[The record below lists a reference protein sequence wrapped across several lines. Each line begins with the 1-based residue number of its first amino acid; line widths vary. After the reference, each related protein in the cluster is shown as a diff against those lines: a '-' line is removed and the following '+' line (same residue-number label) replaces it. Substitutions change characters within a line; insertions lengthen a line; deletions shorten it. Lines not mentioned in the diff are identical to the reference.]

1 MQFFPRLARLRNP
14 RDQTARRA
22 PLHQRDAPFRQR
34 SFVAIDLEPTVTRK
48 CRLTVGNAS
57 PWGKDFRAVHF
68 APITKDFAPAR
79 YWRDQSGVTVLRAAF
94 GDLSARPRR
103 FRRKTPSVSD

>member
-1 MQFFPRLARLRNP
+1 MNP
-14 RDQTARRA
+14 RDQTARTAALAQARVA
-22 PLHQRDAPFRQR
+22 LRQP
-34 SFVAIDLEPTVTRK
+34 SFVTIGLEPTVNRK
-48 CRLTVGNAS
+48 SRLTVGTAS
-57 PWGKDFRAVHF
+57 PWHKDFRAVHF

-79 YWRDQSGVTVLRAAF
+79 YWRDQSGVTVLCAAF